1 MNEQQLFDRTLAL
14 AGLAQSAELVQNLAR
29 TGKIDQNY
37 LDLSVRSLFAFD
49 ADNVTE
55 IYGDLS
61 ALRIGL
67 NSLSKHFFK
76 PKSPVQAEI
85 MRYAFQLV
93 QLAKKVQHSDA
104 LSKQLA
110 DSLHRVNYSNDETVV
125 ALDNDMIDSI
135 ADVYL
140 KTISPVKPRVIVSGE
155 QGYLAQKETASKVR
169 VCLLCGLRSAF
180 LWLQKGGSKLQLVT
194 ARKKYQ
200 NQAIMIL
207 DEIQSSH

>member
-1 MNEQQLFDRTLAL
+1 MNEQLLYDRTLAL

-29 TGKIDQNY
+29 TGKIDQY
-37 LDLSVRSLFAFD
+37 YFDFSVRSLFAFD
-49 ADNVTE
+49 ADSVAD
-55 IYGDLS
+55 IYGEIG
-61 ALRIGL
+61 ALRLGL

-93 QLAKKVQHSDA
+93 QLAKKVQRSDA
-104 LSKQLA
+104 LSSQLA
-110 DSLHRVNYSNDETVV
+110 DSLQKINYRTGEDTVLLNNDLIN
-125 ALDNDMIDSI
+125 AI

-140 KTISPVKPRVIVSGE
+140 KSISPVKPRVIVSGE

-194 ARKKYQ
+194 ARKNYQ
-200 NQAIMIL
+200 NQAVLIL
-207 DEIQSSH
+207 NDIP